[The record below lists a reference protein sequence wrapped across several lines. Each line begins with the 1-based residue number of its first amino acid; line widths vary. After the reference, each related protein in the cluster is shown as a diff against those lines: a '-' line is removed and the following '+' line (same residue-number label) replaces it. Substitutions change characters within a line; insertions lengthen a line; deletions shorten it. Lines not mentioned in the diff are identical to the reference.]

1 MKLPSKKEVIGIL
14 LSAEEVE
21 FAGGSVIL
29 LSIQD
34 SEDNIVNLSTSPGYW
49 KKVGKLFAVDT
60 CVKVSYEQR
69 VKNVTGYVDAQGNEH
84 LHTSDGL
91 NLVGIT
97 RFSAT
102 SFQRMLDQK
111 DIESG
116 VGILS
121 AVEADRVSAVATY
134 LSAFVRK

>member
-1 MKLPSKKEVIGIL
+1 MKLPLKKEVIGIL

-34 SEDNIVNLSTSPGYW
+34 SEDDILTVSTSPGYW
-49 KKVGKLFAVDT
+49 KKVGKLFSVDT

-69 VKNVTGYVDAQGNEH
+69 IKDVTGYVDAQGEEH
-84 LHTSDGL
+84 FHTSDGQ

-97 RFSAT
+97 RFSSS